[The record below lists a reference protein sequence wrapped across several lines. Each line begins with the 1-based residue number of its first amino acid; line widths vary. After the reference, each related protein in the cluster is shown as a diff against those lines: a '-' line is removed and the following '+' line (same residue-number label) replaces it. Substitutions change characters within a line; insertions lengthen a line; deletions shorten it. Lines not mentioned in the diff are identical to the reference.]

1 MDKKTLRNLSLKSI
15 NNAIIATQESIVI
28 KSLAINE
35 YEKKETIANIEFAGA
50 CEAGKLSEEDVEKAK
65 SIAEE
70 RALKGNYTQN
80 AKLMEKYGKHSR
92 ILEGALMCTKN
103 KRKEEIELEGFTA
116 QLPYLKDLKIKKI
129 LSYVTL
135 NF

>member
-35 YEKKETIANIEFAGA
+35 YEKKEYMANTEFIGA
-50 CEAGKLSEEDVEKAK
+50 CKNDKLSKEDVAKAK
-65 SIAEE
+65 EIAEE

-80 AKLMEKYGKHSR
+80 TKLIEKYGKYSR
-92 ILEGALMCTKN
+92 ILEGALMCTTN
-103 KRKEEIELEGFTA
+103 KRKEEIELNGFVD
-116 QLPYLKDLKIKKI
+116 QLPFLKKLKTKKI
-129 LSYVTL
+129 LSL
-135 NF
+135 INL